1 MHTANRAE
9 MKQAGI
15 LYVVATP
22 IGNSEDITLRA
33 LRILETV
40 DIVAAEDT
48 RVAGR
53 LLSHHQIR
61 NPMISYHEHNED
73 ERAPQLIHRLTQGES
88 VALISN
94 AGTPS
99 VSDPGYRLIK
109 AAVAEN
115 IRVVPIPGV
124 SAAIS
129 ALSASGLPTDRFVFV
144 GFLPK
149 KPGKRKKELSDLAP
163 EKGTLVF
170 YESPRRIV
178 DLIKALIPLFGDRC
192 SVLSREMTKSHEEFI
207 RGCLS
212 DIMYDLNQRP
222 AIKGECTLLVSGAEN
237 AETVSI
243 DTVADE
249 LRALIIRNDHPLSET
264 VKTVSTKY
272 NISKKIDYDKALEN
286 DRTRDKI

>member
-1 MHTANRAE
+1 

-22 IGNSEDITLRA
+22 IGNREDITLRA
-33 LRILETV
+33 LRILEAV

-48 RVAGR
+48 RVARR
-53 LLSHHQIR
+53 LLSHHQI
-61 NPMISYHEHNED
+61 NKPMISYHEHNED

-88 VALISN
+88 MALVSN

-149 KPGKRKKELSDLAP
+149 KPGKRKKELSDLAT
-163 EKGTLVF
+163 EKGTILF
-170 YESPRRIV
+170 YESPKRIV
-178 DLIKALIPLFGDRC
+178 DLIKALIPLFGDRY
-192 SVLSREMTKSHEEFI
+192 SVLSREMTKPHEEFI
-207 RGCLS
+207 RGQLS
-212 DIMYDLNQRP
+212 DIMYDLSQRP
-222 AIKGECTLLVSGAEN
+222 AVKGECTLLVSGAEN

-243 DTVADE
+243 DAIADE
-249 LRALIIRNDHPLSET
+249 LRALIIEDEHALSET
-264 VKTVSTKY
+264 VKAVSEKY
-272 NISKKIDYDKALEN
+272 NISKKIVYEKALEI
-286 DRTRDKI
+286 DRKKDHI

>member
-1 MHTANRAE
+1 MDNRAE

-88 VALISN
+88 VALVSN

-109 AAVAEN
+109 AAVAQN

-129 ALSASGLPTDRFVFV
+129 ALSASGLPTDRFVFI

-149 KPGKRKKELSDLAP
+149 KPGKRKKELSDLST
-163 EKGTLVF
+163 EKGTILF

-178 DLIKALIPLFGDRC
+178 DLMEALISLFGDRY
-192 SVLSREMTKSHEEFI
+192 SVLSREMTKPHEEFI
-207 RGCLS
+207 RGQLS
-212 DIMYDLNQRP
+212 DIIYDLNQRP

-237 AETVSI
+237 TETVSI

-249 LRALIIRNDHPLSET
+249 LRTLIIKDEHALSVI
-264 VKTVSTKY
+264 VKAVSKKY
-272 NISKKIDYDKALEN
+272 NISKKIVYDKALEI
-286 DRTRDKI
+286 DRTKDQI

>member
-1 MHTANRAE
+1 

-22 IGNSEDITLRA
+22 IGNREDITLRA
-33 LRILETV
+33 LRILEAV

-48 RVAGR
+48 RVARR
-53 LLSHHQIR
+53 LLSHHQI
-61 NPMISYHEHNED
+61 NKPMISYHEHNED

-88 VALISN
+88 VALVSN

-109 AAVAEN
+109 AAIAEN

-149 KPGKRKKELSDLAP
+149 KPGKRKKELSDLSTK
-163 EKGTLVF
+163 KGTILF
-170 YESPRRIV
+170 YESPKRIV
-178 DLIKALIPLFGDRC
+178 DLMKTLIPLFGDRY

-207 RGCLS
+207 RGQLS
-212 DIMYDLNQRP
+212 DIIYDLNQRP

-237 AETVSI
+237 TETVSI

-249 LRALIIRNDHPLSET
+249 LRTLIIKDEHVLSVI
-264 VKTVSTKY
+264 VKAVSKKY
-272 NISKKIDYDKALEN
+272 NISKKIVYDKALEI
-286 DRTRDKI
+286 DRTKDQICTAYRI

>member
-1 MHTANRAE
+1 MDNRVE

-22 IGNSEDITLRA
+22 IGNREDITLRA
-33 LRILETV
+33 IRILEAV
-40 DIVAAEDT
+40 DTVAAEDT

-53 LLSHHQIR
+53 FLSHYQIKK
-61 NPMISYHEHNED
+61 PMISYHEHNED
-73 ERAPQLIHRLTQGES
+73 ERTPQLIHRLTQGES
-88 VALISN
+88 VALVSN

-99 VSDPGYRLIK
+99 VSDPGYRLIE
-109 AAVAEN
+109 AAVAQN

-149 KPGKRKKELSDLAP
+149 KPGKRKKELSDLAT

-178 DLIKALIPLFGDRC
+178 DLIKALIPLFGDRF
-192 SVLSREMTKSHEEFI
+192 SVLSREMTKPHEEFI
-207 RGCLS
+207 RGQLS
-212 DIMYDLNQRP
+212 DIMYDLNKRP
-222 AIKGECTLLVSGAEN
+222 VIKGECTLLVTGTEN

-249 LRALIIRNDHPLSET
+249 LRALIIKDELSLSET
-264 VKTVSTKY
+264 VKAVSKKY
-272 NISKKIDYDKALEN
+272 NISKKIVYDKALEI
-286 DRTRDKI
+286 DRTRDQI

>member
-1 MHTANRAE
+1 

-22 IGNSEDITLRA
+22 IGNREDITLRA
-33 LRILETV
+33 LRILEAV

-48 RVAGR
+48 RVARR
-53 LLSHHQIR
+53 LLSHHQI
-61 NPMISYHEHNED
+61 NKPMISYHEHNED

-88 VALISN
+88 VALVSN

-109 AAVAEN
+109 AAIAEN

-149 KPGKRKKELSDLAP
+149 KPGKRKKELSDLSTK
-163 EKGTLVF
+163 KGTILF
-170 YESPRRIV
+170 YESPKRIV
-178 DLIKALIPLFGDRC
+178 DLMKTLIPLFGDRY

-207 RGCLS
+207 RGQLS
-212 DIMYDLNQRP
+212 DIIYDLNQRP

-237 AETVSI
+237 TETVSI

-249 LRALIIRNDHPLSET
+249 LRTLIIKDEHVLSVI
-264 VKTVSTKY
+264 VKAVSKKY
-272 NISKKIDYDKALEN
+272 NISKKIVYDKALEI
-286 DRTRDKI
+286 DRTKDQI

>member
-1 MHTANRAE
+1 

-22 IGNSEDITLRA
+22 IGNREDITLRA
-33 LRILETV
+33 LRILEAV

-48 RVAGR
+48 RVARR
-53 LLSHHQIR
+53 LLSHHQISK
-61 NPMISYHEHNED
+61 PMISYHEHNED

-88 VALISN
+88 VALVSN

-109 AAVAEN
+109 AAIAEN

-149 KPGKRKKELSDLAP
+149 KPGKRKKELSDLST
-163 EKGTLVF
+163 EKGTILF

-178 DLIKALIPLFGDRC
+178 DLIKALIPLFGDRY

-207 RGCLS
+207 RGQLS
-212 DIMYDLNQRP
+212 DIIYDLNQRP

-237 AETVSI
+237 TETVSI

-249 LRALIIRNDHPLSET
+249 LRTLIIKGEHALSVI
-264 VKTVSTKY
+264 VKAVSKKY
-272 NISKKIDYDKALEN
+272 NISKKIVYDKALEI
-286 DRTRDKI
+286 DGTKDQI

>member
-1 MHTANRAE
+1 

-22 IGNSEDITLRA
+22 IGNREDITLRA
-33 LRILETV
+33 LRILEAV

-48 RVAGR
+48 RVARR
-53 LLSHHQIR
+53 LLSHHQI
-61 NPMISYHEHNED
+61 NKPMISYHEHNED

-88 VALISN
+88 VALVSN

-109 AAVAEN
+109 AAIAEN

-149 KPGKRKKELSDLAP
+149 KPGKRKKELSDLSTK
-163 EKGTLVF
+163 KGTIVF
-170 YESPRRIV
+170 YESPKRIV
-178 DLIKALIPLFGDRC
+178 DLMKTLIPLFGDRY

-207 RGCLS
+207 RGQLS
-212 DIMYDLNQRP
+212 DIIYDLNQRP

-237 AETVSI
+237 VETVSI

-249 LRALIIRNDHPLSET
+249 LRTLIIKNEHALSEI
-264 VKTVSTKY
+264 VKAVSKKY
-272 NISKKIDYDKALEN
+272 NISKKIVYDKALEI
-286 DRTRDKI
+286 DRIKDQI

>member
-1 MHTANRAE
+1 

-22 IGNSEDITLRA
+22 IGNREDITLRA
-33 LRILETV
+33 LRILEAV

-48 RVAGR
+48 RVARR
-53 LLSHHQIR
+53 LLSHHQISK
-61 NPMISYHEHNED
+61 PMISYHEHNED

-88 VALISN
+88 VALVSN

-109 AAVAEN
+109 AAIAEN

-149 KPGKRKKELSDLAP
+149 KPGKRKKELSDLST
-163 EKGTLVF
+163 EKGTILF

-178 DLIKALIPLFGDRC
+178 DLMEALISLFGDRY
-192 SVLSREMTKSHEEFI
+192 SVLSREMTKPHEEFI
-207 RGCLS
+207 RGQLS
-212 DIMYDLNQRP
+212 DIIFDLNQRP
-222 AIKGECTLLVSGAEN
+222 AIKGECTLLVTGTEN
-237 AETVSI
+237 SETVSI

-249 LRALIIRNDHPLSET
+249 LRTLIIKGEHALSVI
-264 VKTVSTKY
+264 VKAVSKKY
-272 NISKKIDYDKALEN
+272 NISKKIVYDKALEI
-286 DRTRDKI
+286 DGTKDQI